1 MRKTTVTRREFIKG
15 TAALGGATLLAG
27 RLKAAEAANLPT
39 AVDEVVLGQTGLRM
53 SRLGFGTGASGGRFL
68 RAMSSNERNYLLH
81 HAFER
86 GIRYIDTADRYGT
99 HGIVAEAIKGRPRE
113 DFFILSKIWE
123 IPDDPL
129 SYVDRYRS
137 ELGVDYIDCLL
148 LHCMVNVDW
157 EQERVRVMDAL
168 SEAKARGWI
177 RAHGC
182 SCHSFAALEKA
193 AASDWIEVNLVRFN
207 PQMVCTDTISGE
219 WLAPSSVSDL
229 PFVLRQMQR
238 MRENGHGII
247 GMKLIGNGDF
257 TKPEDR
263 ERSIRFAMQP
273 GLVDAVTI
281 GFETTDEVDEAIS
294 RLDRALAYHHSRS
307 VGAVV

>member
-1 MRKTTVTRREFIKG
+1 MRTRTVTRREFVKS
-15 TAALGGATLLAG
+15 TAFLGGAALLGG
-27 RLKAAEAANLPT
+27 RMKAAGAARVPT
-39 AVDEVVLGQTGLRM
+39 ATDQVVLGKTGLRL
-53 SRLGFGTGASGGRFL
+53 SRLGFGTGAAGGRFL
-68 RAMSSNERNYLLH
+68 RALSTSERNYLLH
-81 HAFER
+81 YAFDR
-86 GIRYIDTADRYGT
+86 GIRYIDTAERYRT

-129 SYVDRYRS
+129 SWVDRYRS

-148 LHCMVNVDW
+148 LHCLVTADW
-157 EQERVRVMDAL
+157 EQERARVMDAL
-168 SEAKARGWI
+168 SEAKARSWI

-182 SCHSFAALEKA
+182 SCHSLAALEKSA
-193 AASDWIEVNLVRFN
+193 TSDWIEVNLVRFN
-207 PQMVCTDTISGE
+207 PQMVCADTISGA

-229 PFVLRQMQR
+229 PFVMRQMR
-238 MRENGHGII
+238 TMRENGHGVI

-281 GFETTDEVDEAIS
+281 GFKNTDEIDEAIA
-294 RLDRALAYHHSRS
+294 RLDRALAYHHATQ
-307 VGAVV
+307 AVPA